1 MIFVYSRLGLIV
13 LTIGLSSLI
22 LTACNSEPKEKK
34 PGQAI
39 ASVNGKEITMLQ
51 LNDELRRANIR
62 ADQYEAASKQLLESL
77 ITRQLII
84 DEAARNKLDRTP
96 EVMQARERANAQII
110 AQSYLQGILAKIQ
123 KPTKTEIEEYYQQ
136 HPEIFQQR
144 KQFDL
149 VVVRLAAS
157 DFTEEVKKITDAAK
171 SLDEVIVWLDKQKI
185 PYSRSL
191 SSRST
196 TDLPKEMTKA
206 FQEKEK
212 GTIFIVNE
220 QGGSLLMSIIGISSV
235 PISIAAATPQ
245 IERFLLN
252 KKQKEASEAEI
263 ARLRAASKV
272 EYLGSNNAENKT
284 EEPKTKTEESTIID
298 SEAKNDLNLVVEPN
312 MDSGIERGIMGL
324 K

>member
-1 MIFVYSRLGLIV
+1 MKFVYSRWGLV
-13 LTIGLSSLI
+13 GLAISISLV
-22 LTACNSEPKEKK
+22 LTACNNEPKEKK
-34 PGQAI
+34 SGQAI

-62 ADQYEAASKQLLESL
+62 ADQYETASKQLLESL
-77 ITRQLII
+77 IARQLIV
-84 DEAARNKLDRTP
+84 DEATRNKLDRTP

-110 AQSYLQGILAKIQ
+110 AQSYVQGILAKIS
-123 KPTKTEIEEYYQQ
+123 KPSKQEIEEYYRQ
-136 HPEIFQQR
+136 HPEIFQHR

-149 VVVRLAAS
+149 SVVRLTAS
-157 DFTEEVKKITDAAK
+157 DFTEEVKKISDAAK
-171 SLDEVIVWLDKQKI
+171 SLDEVVAWLDKQKI
-185 PYSRSL
+185 PYNRSL

-196 TDLPKEMTKA
+196 TDLPMEIAKA

-220 QGGSLLMSIIGISSV
+220 QGNSLLMSVINISNA
-235 PISIAAATPQ
+235 PISLVAATPQ

-263 ARLRAASKV
+263 ARLRAASKI
-272 EYLGSNNAENKT
+272 EYLGSISAENKQN
-284 EEPKTKTEESTIID
+284 KTMTKIEESTIPD
-298 SEAKNDLNLVVEPN
+298 SESKDGLNLAEPN
-312 MDSGIERGIMGL
+312 LDGGIERGIMGL

>member
-1 MIFVYSRLGLIV
+1 MIFVYSRWV
-13 LTIGLSSLI
+13 LIGLAIVISLI

-34 PGQAI
+34 SGQAI

-62 ADQYEAASKQLLESL
+62 ADQYETANKQLLESL
-77 ITRQLII
+77 IARQLIV
-84 DEAARNKLDRTP
+84 DEAIRNKLDRTP
-96 EVMQARERANAQII
+96 EVMQARERATAQII
-110 AQSYLQGILAKIQ
+110 AQSYVQGILAKIP
-123 KPTKTEIEEYYQQ
+123 KPSAAEIEEYYRL

-149 VVVRLAAS
+149 SVVRLAAS
-157 DFTEEVKKITDAAK
+157 DFTEEVKKISDAAK
-171 SLDEVIVWLDKQKI
+171 SLDEVVAWLDKQKI
-185 PYSRSL
+185 PYNRSL

-196 TDLPKEMTKA
+196 TDLPMEIAKA

-220 QGGSLLMSIIGISSV
+220 QGNSLLMSVINTSNA
-235 PISIAAATPQ
+235 PISLVAATPQ

-263 ARLRAASKV
+263 ARLRAASKI
-272 EYLGSNNAENKT
+272 EYLGSISAENK
-284 EEPKTKTEESTIID
+284 PNKAMTKIEDSTISD
-298 SEAKNDLNLVVEPN
+298 SETKDGLNLAEPN
-312 MDSGIERGIMGL
+312 LEGGIERGIMGL